1 MTAAAFEIALSIYIE
16 QQLTH
21 GVGTKSAADLSLK
34 HCTIILMMLCYAPV
48 LAQMTYELLADMH
61 HTCTRT
67 FGLMCMQNKSGS
79 WFTTAVVY
87 VADGECSYLTY
98 SEACEEAEVDDGSI
112 T

>member
-1 MTAAAFEIALSIYIE
+1 MTAAAFEIALSIYVE

-21 GVGTKSAADLSLK
+21 GIGTKSAPNLSLK

-48 LAQMTYELLADMH
+48 FAQMTYELLADMH
-61 HTCTRT
+61 HTCTRA
-67 FGLMCMQNKSGS
+67 FGLMCMQNKSGYGL
-79 WFTTAVVY
+79 TTAVIDIT
-87 VADGECSYLTY
+87 DGECGYLAY